1 MAEKEF
7 QVNEHI
13 TLKLEKGKTNIYINN
28 ILFRQCKYLLL
39 NIPVDKI
46 TSLNDIESID
56 EAAEKL
62 NRSMEGYHHKV
73 NIIPETEFWGH
84 CSNLQVWFENEYDTR
99 LLHSNLAFP
108 LLKKLAEVG
117 DENAKKLFKKE
128 VARRF
133 LSNHE
138 PIRQLI
144 IENGYLDDFNIDELL
159 GIGVKSL
166 KDLKKIE
173 KLLKISY
180 DLLIKNRLDDVID
193 VCNKILELESRNFHA
208 LNNLARAFKGKGE
221 LEKALELYNKC
232 HEIEP
237 QNHVV
242 ISSISEIC
250 YLMGEQDTSME
261 WAKKAIELESGTYEA
276 YYYLGN
282 IN

>member
-7 QVNEHI
+7 QVNEHL

-46 TSLNDIESID
+46 TALNDIESID

-62 NRSMEGYHHKV
+62 NRSLEGYHHEV
-73 NIIPETEFWGH
+73 NITPETEFWGH
-84 CSNLQVWFENEYDTR
+84 CSNLQVWFENEFDTR

-128 VARRF
+128 VARRI
-133 LSNHE
+133 LSNHK
-138 PIRQLI
+138 PIRRFIL
-144 IENGYLDDFNIDELL
+144 ENGYLDDFNIDELL

-166 KDLKKIE
+166 KDLKNIE
-173 KLLKISY
+173 RFLKISN
-180 DLLIKNRLDDVID
+180 DLLKKNRLDDVID
-193 VCNKILELESRNFHA
+193 VCNKILELESKNFHT

-221 LEKALELYNKC
+221 LERTLELYNEC

-242 ISSISEIC
+242 ISSISKIY

-261 WAKKAIELESGTYEA
+261 WANKAIELEPGTYEA
-276 YYYLGN
+276 Y
-282 IN
+282 